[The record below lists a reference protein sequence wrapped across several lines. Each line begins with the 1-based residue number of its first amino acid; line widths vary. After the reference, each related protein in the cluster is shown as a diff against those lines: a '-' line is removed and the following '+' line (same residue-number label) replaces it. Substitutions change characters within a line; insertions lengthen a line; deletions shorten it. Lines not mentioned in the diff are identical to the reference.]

1 MVGCEEDRS
10 ITEAETKRFQSG
22 VEYWKKER
30 RKYEEELSAAGCSRL
45 EGSLVAMEPLSGEVR
60 VVVGGREYY
69 HSNFNRATQ
78 AWRPPGSTFKPV
90 VYLTALAGGM

>member
-1 MVGCEEDRS
+1 MVGCEEERS
-10 ITEAETKRFQSG
+10 IAEAETQRFLVG
-22 VEYWKKER
+22 VEYWEGER
-30 RKYEEELSAAGCSRL
+30 LKYEQELRTAAVSRL

-78 AWRPPGSTFKPV
+78 ALRPPGSTFKPV